1 MIPRMAGPLAI
12 AAALTLTLSAAAR
25 AVPPQAT
32 AVFAGGCFWGIE
44 GVFEHVKGVTSA
56 VSGYAGGSVVSPTYE
71 QVSTGATGH
80 AESVRVTY
88 DPTQVSYEQLLEV
101 FFTIAHDPTQV
112 GGQGP
117 DHGTQYRSIVF
128 YSDTAQRRAV
138 EAYVAELTRKKVFAR
153 PIVTEIVPVTVFY
166 EAEGYHQNY
175 MARHPQARY
184 IVYHD
189 APKVA
194 RLQKQFPALYREPVP
209 N

>member
-1 MIPRMAGPLAI
+1 MLGILAAPLI
-12 AAALTLTLSAAAR
+12 LAATVTFAP
-25 AVPPQAT
+25 PPQAT

-71 QVSTGATGH
+71 QVGSGKTGH

-101 FFTIAHDPTQV
+101 FFTVAHNPTQV

-117 DHGTQYRSIVF
+117 DRGTQYRSVVF
-128 YSDTAQRRAV
+128 YADTVQRRAV
-138 EAYVAELTRKKVFAR
+138 EAYVAELTKKKVFAK
-153 PIVTEIVPVTVFY
+153 PIITEIVPLTAFY
-166 EAEGYHQNY
+166 PAEGYHQNY
-175 MARHPQARY
+175 MALHPQAPY

-194 RLQKQFPALYREPVP
+194 NLQRQFPALYHEPVA